1 MHAVGRKSSV
11 GNAIS
16 SLVNSFRGGFGSTD
30 TRAGTVHRNRG
41 VARTSSEDLVVRNES
56 ESESEDGNENENTNM
71 KTDLNAGA
79 YGKNNTDINDSR
91 SQILT
96 HQDGILS
103 LLNSDIANNCAKR
116 ASTVKHAAY
125 MDVAISAEIVDSVPV
140 ASSRQGTQLETA
152 PVPEPVQ
159 ALRDSE
165 GQGVSNG
172 NSRSSSIGGHS
183 RFNVQAYDR
192 NLMTSPTMAN
202 VNSNPSGLFAGRRSV
217 TLLSQRI
224 GSSAGT
230 EEESIGSDES
240 EANAG
245 NAANINAERDD
256 SESERHTQ
264 NEGIIEEVDESR
276 ANEQTSSDECHTS
289 NACNEESEPVQEISV
304 SSRDSHSATPSA
316 SNPVSASTNEQSTAS
331 AVVHGAAVTAET
343 TPATEPGE
351 ENTNGRKKMDAEGYY
366 SIRLTPFIDHASSA
380 PYMFFGP
387 VIRRLKPGMKIA
399 VGRYTEKC
407 RSAAT
412 APQGSSAPVVF
423 KSKVVSRHHAE
434 LSVDEDGVWYIK
446 DVSSSSG
453 TFLNHVRL
461 SLANVES
468 GEYNLGDSDILQFG
482 MDYRGGSEEIY
493 RCVKVKVELNFSW
506 RRRGAKF
513 SKEAHER
520 LKELTLTRKDED
532 LPSCVICLG
541 PIKPCQAVFV
551 ASCSHSWH
559 YKCIRPLI
567 VKNYPQFMC
576 PNCKAICDIEAD
588 LDDEDG
594 I

>member
-1 MHAVGRKSSV
+1 MHTVGRKSSV
-11 GNAIS
+11 SGVFYN
-16 SLVNSFRGGFGSTD
+16 LVSSFRGGFSG
-30 TRAGTVHRNRG
+30 
-41 VARTSSEDLVVRNES
+41 TSSSSGSGGVYKNGVRAPANS
-56 ESESEDGNENENTNM
+56 ENSDACEEENEAASGSRMPTQHDGRS
-71 KTDLNAGA
+71 TRLSCEDSTGA
-79 YGKNNTDINDSR
+79 NDHVS
-91 SQILT
+91 T
-96 HQDGILS
+96 
-103 LLNSDIANNCAKR
+103 AKCVPY
-116 ASTVKHAAY
+116 T
-125 MDVAISAEIVDSVPV
+125 DVAISAEIVD
-140 ASSRQGTQLETA
+140 LEAARPEET
-152 PVPEPVQ
+152 PVPEAVR
-159 ALRDSE
+159 ALRRSE
-165 GQGVSNG
+165 SRGLAIEG
-172 NSRSSSIGGHS
+172 SRSSSIGGHN
-183 RFNVQAYDR
+183 RFNAQAY
-192 NLMTSPTMAN
+192 NHSILTSPTMAN
-202 VNSNPSGLFAGRRSV
+202 INSYHGGSFTGRRSV
-217 TLLSQRI
+217 TLLTGRP

-230 EEESIGSDES
+230 EEGSIGSEERGEIENEES
-240 EANAG
+240 GEIENEGSSEDRENEDNSEGRESNENEENVAVENT
-245 NAANINAERDD
+245 AA
-256 SESERHTQ
+256 STESERNTQ
-264 NEGIIEEVDESR
+264 NEEISEVDENGIP
-276 ANEQTSSDECHTS
+276 ANEHRSADECHGIPP
-289 NACNEESEPVQEISV
+289 CNEENEPVQEISV

-316 SNPVSASTNEQSTAS
+316 SNPVSASPNEQSTAS
-331 AVVHGAAVTAET
+331 AVAHEAAEAAETAET
-343 TPATEPGE
+343 TPGTYSG
-351 ENTNGRKKMDAEGYY
+351 ENTATKKKMDAEGFY
-366 SIRLTPFIDHASSA
+366 SIRLTPFIDHASTA

-387 VIRRLKPGMKIA
+387 IIRRLKPGMRIP

-423 KSKVVSRHHAE
+423 KSKVVSRHHAQ
-434 LSVDEDGVWYIK
+434 LSVDHEGRWYIK

-520 LKELTLTRKDED
+520 LKELTLTKKDED
-532 LPSCVICLG
+532 LSPCVICLG

-588 LDDEDG
+588 LDDEDE